1 MVEFGTAGATDG
13 QMAGMKPVY
22 LLLAASLYHND
33 IPALVGGTRVN
44 LRLRE
49 VTSTLLSLKANPAVA
64 TGHGRQRK
72 QHFLGHRAGG
82 L

>member
-1 MVEFGTAGATDG
+1 MDTFTGH
-13 QMAGMKPVY
+13 QKWLVY
-22 LLLAASLYHND
+22 SKLLYHDD

-72 QHFLGHRAGG
+72 QHFLAHRAAG